1 VMQQIVVILLVGL
14 SGVFLLKHMY
24 QLFFAEQ
31 TNCKGC
37 GLTPKD
43 QHETNSKSTS
53 LPIQS

>member
-1 VMQQIVVILLVGL
+1 MQQIVVILLVGL